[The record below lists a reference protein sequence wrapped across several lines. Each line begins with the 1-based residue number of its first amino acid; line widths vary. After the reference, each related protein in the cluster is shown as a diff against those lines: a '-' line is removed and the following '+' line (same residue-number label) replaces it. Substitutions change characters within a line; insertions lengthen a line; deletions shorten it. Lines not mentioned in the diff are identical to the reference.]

1 MKKDYDK
8 KDVIR
13 CEKGTVYVV
22 SSSGPKFYA
31 MNPRY
36 EKLMAKTAADLQLF
50 QVVSVAENTLTM
62 KAYTAAGA
70 LFDSF
75 EIAK

>member
-1 MKKDYDK
+1 M
-8 KDVIR
+8 
-13 CEKGTVYVV
+13 YVV
-22 SSSGPKFYA
+22 SSSGPKFYP

-36 EKLMAKTAADLQLF
+36 EELMAKTAADLQLF

-62 KAYTAAGA
+62 NAYTAAEA